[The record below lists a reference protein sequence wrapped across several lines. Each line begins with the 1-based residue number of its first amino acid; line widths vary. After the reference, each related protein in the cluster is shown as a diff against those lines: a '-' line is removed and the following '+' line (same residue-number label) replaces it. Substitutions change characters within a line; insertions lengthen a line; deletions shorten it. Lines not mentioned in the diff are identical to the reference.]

1 MRRAGNSGS
10 DQPTAAPRER
20 DFDPDLPESFD
31 SAHRDYARLRHT
43 CPVAH
48 TDRLGGFWARTRY
61 DDVAAAAGDFRTC
74 TTSVQNVVPKVAFT
88 GRRPPLHLDPPE
100 HTPYRRALTPLL
112 TRERAE
118 RLEPIARDLTRK
130 LLAPLLAKGE
140 GDICAEF
147 SSYVPVHI
155 FGEWMRVPG
164 EWLDTLHDC
173 GRAFILAV
181 HSTVP

>member
-61 DDVAAAAGDFRTC
+61 EDVAAAAGDFRTF

-100 HTPYRRALTPLL
+100 HPPYRRALNQLFTPA
-112 TRERAE
+112 RMAA
-118 RLEPIARDLTRK
+118 LEPM
-130 LLAPLLAKGE
+130 P
-140 GDICAEF
+140 
-147 SSYVPVHI
+147 
-155 FGEWMRVPG
+155 
-164 EWLDTLHDC
+164 
-173 GRAFILAV
+173 RAFA
-181 HSTVP
+181 